1 MALHIQGLVSAI
13 IPVYNGETFLAEALA
28 SVAAQSLTELE
39 IIVVDDGSTDRTRD
53 MAQAFGDPRLRYFR
67 QANAGASVARNHG
80 VEVCRGE
87 MLAFLDADDLWT
99 PDKLRLQ
106 MASLE
111 RGDGDMIFGN
121 VEEFASPA
129 VTLPGASAVTLPGAS
144 AVTLPGASAVTLLMR
159 RTAFER
165 VGRFNADLRIGEF
178 IDWYARAIDIGMK
191 PAMLPQVLT
200 RRRLHAHN
208 QGRHNRSRMVEY
220 ARVMKLVLDRRRK
233 TH

>member
-1 MALHIQGLVSAI
+1 MALHKMALHKMALHIQGLVSAI

-129 VTLPGASAVTLPGAS
+129 VTLPGASAVTL
-144 AVTLPGASAVTLLMR
+144 LMR